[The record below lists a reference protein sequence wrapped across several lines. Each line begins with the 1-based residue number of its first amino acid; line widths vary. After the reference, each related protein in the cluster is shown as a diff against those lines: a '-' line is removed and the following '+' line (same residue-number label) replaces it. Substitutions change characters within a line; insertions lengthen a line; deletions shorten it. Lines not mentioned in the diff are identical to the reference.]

1 MFKLL
6 FRRFASAIALVAVGL
21 VSMIYFMKSS
31 KPDDVSAISG
41 TSTAQTAHTHASS
54 DDHKKCAANLTGKN
68 LPATL
73 LQNTDKTSLSPAE
86 LSEQGTVIVIRY
98 LGYGCSHCIE
108 QLLALQKLT
117 SRLKSARVKVIA
129 FSDDMPEQNL
139 VVVQKYEFDPAV
151 FSFAFDPAKSLGR
164 SIGAVYTEDDGAKTE
179 LHVSMVVRKRRVEF
193 AHFDTKPMMDVEE
206 LLRRATTAL

>member
-1 MFKLL
+1 MFTQLL
-6 FRRFASAIALVAVGL
+6 RRFASAMALVAVGL
-21 VSMIYFMKSS
+21 ASMIYFMKFS
-31 KPDDVSAISG
+31 KPADASAIAE
-41 TSTAQTAHTHASS
+41 TTNAQTPHKHASS
-54 DDHKKCAANLTGKN
+54 EDHKQCAANLTGKN

-86 LSEQGTVIVIRY
+86 LSDANAVIVIRY
-98 LGYGCSHCIE
+98 LGYSCSHCIE

-117 SRLKSARVKVIA
+117 DRLKSARVKVIA
-129 FSDDMPEQNL
+129 FSDDTPEQNL
-139 VVVQKYEFDPAV
+139 VVLQKYEFDPAV

-164 SIGAVYTEDDGAKTE
+164 SIGAVYTEEDGAKTE

-206 LLRRATTAL
+206 LLRRATAAL